1 MEYPQGSILGPLL
14 FLLYINYMKQTIN
27 CDLFLY
33 ADDSCLF
40 YQQNDK
46 QNLNKNF
53 FSICDWFFYNKLST
67 HAEKDKKKCILFG
80 RNQGFLVWVRL
91 LAMCRG
97 ELSAV
102 IAQLMCKCLSM
113 KQVEVAVRSYWN
125 VLPLLLQSCDSW
137 MFVKKSPQRGKTK
150 TKTK

>member
-1 MEYPQGSILGPLL
+1 MNVEYPQGSILGPLL

-33 ADDSCLF
+33 TL

-67 HAEKDKKKCILFG
+67 HAEKDKKNAYYLAEAKGSWFG
-80 RNQGFLVWVRL
+80 SCCWLCAEV
-91 LAMCRG
+91 
-97 ELSAV
+97 S
-102 IAQLMCKCLSM
+102 CL
-113 KQVEVAVRSYWN
+113 Q
-125 VLPLLLQSCDSW
+125 
-137 MFVKKSPQRGKTK
+137 
-150 TKTK
+150 